1 MRLIIGS
8 RGSKLALW
16 QAHWVRDQLA
26 AAGYEIEI
34 RIIKTTGD
42 KLQVVAPGEPLP
54 ASMAQTV
61 AEVGKQRACSSRK
74 LKKRCWQREIDVAVH
89 SLKDLPTD
97 QPAGLALGAV
107 PQREDARDV
116 FIARD
121 GFPLESLLPGAR
133 VATSS
138 LRRQTQ
144 LRALRPDLVCVAM
157 RGNLDTRLRKLE
169 RGDCEALVLAAA
181 GVHRLG
187 LTDRITSYFSTDQ
200 MCPAVGQG
208 ALGIEIRADDP
219 GASKAVARLDQM
231 STHQAVRAERAVLRR
246 LGGGCQVPI
255 AAHAIVEDG
264 QYAIARAGRKP
275 RRDASNSRPGEGSRI
290 RSGGA
295 GRRGGGRP
303 FAPGRARNTGRDQ
316 RYEILTGEAGSK
328 LETRSSNCSS
338 FDFQFQFSSFCDR
351 ITDNKR

>member
-1 MRLIIGS
+1 MKLTIGS

-26 AAGYEIEI
+26 SRGDEIEI

-42 KLQVVAPGEPLP
+42 KLQAIAPGESLP

-61 AEVGKQRACSSRK
+61 VEAGSKGLFIKEIEEALLAG
-74 LKKRCWQREIDVAVH
+74 EIDVAVH
-89 SLKDLPTD
+89 SLKDLPTE
-97 QPAGLALGAV
+97 QPPGLALGAV
-107 PQREDARDV
+107 PKREDARDV
-116 FIARD
+116 FISRS
-121 GFPLESLLPGAR
+121 GQLLEKMPPGAR

-144 LRALRPDLVCVAM
+144 LRVLRSDLVYVAM

-187 LTDRITSYFSTDQ
+187 LTERITAYFRPDQ

-208 ALGIEIRADDP
+208 ALGIEIRADDARA
-219 GASKAVARLDQM
+219 GEAVARLDHPA
-231 STHQAVRAERAVLRR
+231 THQAVCAERAMLRR

-255 AAHAIVEDG
+255 AAHAVVENDNLRMYGLVANLDG
-264 QYAIARAGRKP
+264 TKIIRAQ
-275 RRDASNSRPGEGSRI
+275 GEGSTSDPESLGATVAEDLLLQGA
-290 RSGGA
+290 RSILDDYG
-295 GRRGGGRP
+295 
-303 FAPGRARNTGRDQ
+303 Q
-316 RYEILTGEAGSK
+316 RTTDHERLTTNYG
-328 LETRSSNCSS
+328 
-338 FDFQFQFSSFCDR
+338 
-351 ITDNKR
+351 

>member
-16 QAHWVRDQLA
+16 QAHWVRDQLV
-26 AAGYEIEI
+26 AAGYEIEV

-42 KLQVVAPGEPLP
+42 KLQAVAPSDPLP
-54 ASMAQTV
+54 TSVAQAV
-61 AEVGKQRACSSRK
+61 AEVGSKGLFIKEIEEA
-74 LKKRCWQREIDVAVH
+74 LLAREIDVAVH
-89 SLKDLPTD
+89 SLKDLPTE

-107 PQREDARDV
+107 PEREDARDV
-116 FIARD
+116 FISRNAQ
-121 GFPLESLLPGAR
+121 PLEKLPPGAR

-144 LRALRPDLVCVAM
+144 LRALRPDLTYAGV

-187 LTDRITSYFSTDQ
+187 LTEHITSYFGFDE

-208 ALGIEIRADDP
+208 ALGIEIHADD
-219 GASKAVARLDQM
+219 ARAHEAVARLDHLA
-231 STHQAVRAERAVLRR
+231 THQAVRAERAVLRR

-255 AAHAIVEDG
+255 AAHAVVEDG
-264 QYAIARAGRKP
+264 KLRLQALV
-275 RRDASNSRPGEGSRI
+275 ASNDGTQVVRAQTKGPASEPEALGSAVAADLLRQ
-290 RSGGA
+290 GA
-295 GRRGGGRP
+295 R
-303 FAPGRARNTGRDQ
+303 
-316 RYEILTGEAGSK
+316 EILDAIG
-328 LETRSSNCSS
+328 N
-338 FDFQFQFSSFCDR
+338 
-351 ITDNKR
+351 

>member
-16 QAHWVRDQLA
+16 QAHWVRDQFA
-26 AAGYEIEI
+26 SAGYEIEV

-42 KLQVVAPGEPLP
+42 NLQAIAPGEPLP

-61 AEVGKQRACSSRK
+61 AEVGSKGLFIKEIEEA
-74 LKKRCWQREIDVAVH
+74 LLAREIDVAVH
-89 SLKDLPTD
+89 SLKDLPTE
-97 QPAGLALGAV
+97 QPAGLVLGAV

-116 FIARD
+116 FISRE
-121 GFPLESLLPGAR
+121 GQSLESLPAGAR

-144 LRALRPDLVCVAM
+144 LRALRPDLVYVAM

-187 LTDRITSYFSTDQ
+187 LSGRITSYFQLDQ

-208 ALGIEIRADDP
+208 ALGIEIRADDSR
-219 GASKAVARLDQM
+219 AREAVAPLDHLV
-231 STHQAVRAERAVLRR
+231 THQAVGAERAVLRR

-255 AAHAIVEDG
+255 AAHAAVEDG
-264 QYAIARAGRKP
+264 NLRLQGLVANLDGTQVIRAQSKGPVSDPEMLGATVAEALLRQGAR
-275 RRDASNSRPGEGSRI
+275 
-290 RSGGA
+290 
-295 GRRGGGRP
+295 
-303 FAPGRARNTGRDQ
+303 
-316 RYEILTGEAGSK
+316 EILDVIGKT
-328 LETRSSNCSS
+328 
-338 FDFQFQFSSFCDR
+338 
-351 ITDNKR
+351 

>member
-26 AAGYEIEI
+26 AAGYEIEV

-42 KLQVVAPGEPLP
+42 KLQAVAPGEPLP

-61 AEVGKQRACSSRK
+61 AEAGSKGLFIKEIEEALLARD
-74 LKKRCWQREIDVAVH
+74 IDVAVH
-89 SLKDLPTD
+89 SLKDLPTE
-97 QPAGLALGAV
+97 QPSGLTLGAV
-107 PQREDARDV
+107 PRREDARDV
-116 FIARD
+116 FISRNGHA
-121 GFPLESLLPGAR
+121 LEDLPRGAR

-144 LRALRPDLVCVAM
+144 LRALRPDLVYVAI

-187 LTDRITSYFSTDQ
+187 LTRRITSYFRLDQ

-208 ALGIEIRADDP
+208 ALGIEIRSDDLRAS
-219 GASKAVARLDQM
+219 GAVTRLDDLT
-231 STHQAVRAERAVLRR
+231 THQAIRAERAVLRR

-255 AAHAIVEDG
+255 AAHAVVEDG
-264 QYAIARAGRKP
+264 SMRLQGLVANLDGTHIIRAHTKGPAADPEVLGAAVAEDLLCQGAR
-275 RRDASNSRPGEGSRI
+275 
-290 RSGGA
+290 
-295 GRRGGGRP
+295 
-303 FAPGRARNTGRDQ
+303 
-316 RYEILTGEAGSK
+316 EILKAIE
-328 LETRSSNCSS
+328 
-338 FDFQFQFSSFCDR
+338 
-351 ITDNKR
+351 

>member
-1 MRLIIGS
+1 MKLIIGS

-26 AAGYEIEI
+26 ASGWEIEI

-42 KLQVVAPGEPLP
+42 KLQAVAPGEALP

-61 AEVGKQRACSSRK
+61 AEVGSKGLFIKEIEESLLS
-74 LKKRCWQREIDVAVH
+74 REIDVAVH
-89 SLKDLPTD
+89 SLKDLPTV

-107 PQREDARDV
+107 PPREDARDV

-121 GFPLESLLPGAR
+121 GQPLENLPPHAR

-144 LRALRPDLVCVAM
+144 LRALRPDLVYVAI

-181 GVHRLG
+181 GVRRLG
-187 LTDRITSYFSTDQ
+187 LSGRIASYFRLDQ

-208 ALGIEIRADDP
+208 ALGIEIRADDRR
-219 GASKAVARLDQM
+219 ASEAVARLDHFP
-231 STHQAVRAERAVLRR
+231 THQAVRAERAVLRR

-255 AAHAIVEDG
+255 AAHGVVEDG
-264 QYAIARAGRKP
+264 NLRLRGLVANLAGTRLIRAHAEGPASDPEELGATVAEDLLRQGAREVLDAIGK
-275 RRDASNSRPGEGSRI
+275 
-290 RSGGA
+290 
-295 GRRGGGRP
+295 
-303 FAPGRARNTGRDQ
+303 T
-316 RYEILTGEAGSK
+316 
-328 LETRSSNCSS
+328 
-338 FDFQFQFSSFCDR
+338 
-351 ITDNKR
+351 